1 MKFHLNQGDDSLNDA
16 FEWYPRSADK
26 GWRRI
31 LYGVLVRIRLLSERW
46 RLAIAKSEMVI
57 NERIVECPVIFRM
70 LPSQPKTI
78 LDIGC
83 CSSRFPIEMSSLGH
97 KVTGLDV
104 RAYPFKHQ
112 NFKFIQDDIFTVSME
127 HGYDII
133 TAVSVIEHFGI
144 GLYGDKTE
152 ITAKEL
158 VTKLTEMLKSGGQLI
173 GSMPCGIPRLYGDT
187 HKIYSPDELRELFNP
202 LLCESIFYYRRTE
215 SGWEPCSEGEIAS
228 VDSQCMPPKGVAIFS
243 WKKE

>member
-1 MKFHLNQGDDSLNDA
+1 
-16 FEWYPRSADK
+16 
-26 GWRRI
+26 
-31 LYGVLVRIRLLSERW
+31 
-46 RLAIAKSEMVI
+46 MVI
-57 NERIVECPVIFRM
+57 NERIVEYPVIFRM
-70 LPSQPKTI
+70 LPDPPMTI

-83 CSSRFPIEMSSLGH
+83 CSSRFPIVMSSLGH

-112 NFKFIQDDIFTVSME
+112 NFKFIQDDIFTVSMDKR
-127 HGYDII
+127 YNIV
-133 TAVSVIEHFGI
+133 TAVSVIEHFGF
-144 GLYGDKTE
+144 GVYGDKTG

-158 VTKLTEMLKSGGQLI
+158 VTKLMAMLKSGGKLI
-173 GSMPCGIPRLYGDT
+173 GSMPCGVPCRYSDT

-228 VDSQCMPPKGVAIFS
+228 VDSQCMPP
-243 WKKE
+243 